1 MRRVCGRRPPLRLVN
16 LNLPPTDMHFGYGRA
31 HTSMCGP
38 YIHTSHQLTLTH
50 IEARAPVVNNP
61 GAASISPPPPT
72 PLIMCARTVGRA
84 RIPGTRM
91 CSMCVREAVLPSPGV
106 RKLFSVACVGC
117 VGRWVWGDGY
127 GARVCHTRTQSDNT
141 TATHARSRA
150 TAQTGRESTNRVVGG
165 GTRGVHRD
173 MGIRIGRRNME

>member
-16 LNLPPTDMHFGYGRA
+16 LNLPPTDMHFCYGRA

-38 YIHTSHQLTLTH
+38 YIHTSDELTLTH
-50 IEARAPVVNNP
+50 IEARAPVVNSP
-61 GAASISPPPPT
+61 GAASISPLPPT

-117 VGRWVWGDGY
+117 VGRWVWGDGC
-127 GARVCHTRTQSDNT
+127 GAMGV
-141 TATHARSRA
+141 
-150 TAQTGRESTNRVVGG
+150 GREFVTPAHKATTQRQHMHANARP
-165 GTRGVHRD
+165 HRE
-173 MGIRIGRRNME
+173 GEKVRIGLLEGGRGGYTGIWA